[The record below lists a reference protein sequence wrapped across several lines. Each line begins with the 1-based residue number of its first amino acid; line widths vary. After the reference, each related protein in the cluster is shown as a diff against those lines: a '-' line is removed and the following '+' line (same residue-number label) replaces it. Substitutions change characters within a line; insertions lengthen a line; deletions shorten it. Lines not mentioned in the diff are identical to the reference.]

1 MKTGK
6 TSLMVI
12 GAVLL
17 VLSSLAPA
25 GQTKGDP
32 NQSAG
37 SGKAVVK
44 PEPKESAEPDGWILT
59 LASWLDLTK
68 GQVALIQVIVEQ
80 AQPEA
85 KVAAAV
91 VAATQAAL
99 HEAVVNDASDAR
111 IRVAAGALGLALGDQ
126 AVLHAQTLASIKIV
140 LTKEQLKRFEE
151 IKTKLAQRMAHP
163 KFPNADA
170 KSSKSPTPDKT
181 AKGKGDTGDKAPT
194 GDKTSTGGKTSTG
207 DKTPTGD
214 KTSTEDTATALIDL
228 FIAADANKDGMLTM
242 DELNAYLKGTK
253 GDQPA
258 PKK

>member
-6 TSLMVI
+6 TSSMVI

-17 VLSSLAPA
+17 MLSSLAPA

-32 NQSAG
+32 NESAG

-44 PEPKESAEPDGWILT
+44 PEPKGSAEPDGWLGS
-59 LASWLDLTK
+59 LAQWLDLTK
-68 GQVALIQVIVEQ
+68 EQVALIQVIVEQ

-85 KVAAAV
+85 EIAAAV

-99 HEAVVNDASDAR
+99 HKAVVNDASDAK
-111 IRVAAGALGLALGDQ
+111 IRVAAGAVGIAIGDQ
-126 AVLHAQTLASIKIV
+126 AVLHAQTLASIKAM

-151 IKTKLAQRMAHP
+151 IKTKLAQLMLHP
-163 KFPNADA
+163 KSRRADA
-170 KSSKSPTPDKT
+170 KSSKLQPADKT

-194 GDKTSTGGKTSTG
+194 GDKTSTGGKTST
-207 DKTPTGD
+207 
-214 KTSTEDTATALIDL
+214 EDTATALINL
-228 FIAADANKDGMLTM
+228 FKAADANKDGMLTM